1 VSKLILIYWRDI
13 PAQVLGRRGR
23 KSVFKRTLTPR
34 FQETIDRAAMRARK
48 TSADSYMEDWRR
60 VSEPCEGDLE
70 AAVDEKVA
78 MLEREYSDA
87 RLDAMARAAGLAAPA
102 KDAPSGPGQ
111 PAPGGQ
117 EHAS

>member
-1 VSKLILIYWRDI
+1 VNKLILIYWRDI
-13 PAQVLGRRGR
+13 PAQVLGRKGR
-23 KSVFKRTLTPR
+23 KSAFKRTLTPR

-78 MLEREYSDA
+78 LLEQQYSDA
-87 RLDAMARAAGLAAPA
+87 RLDAMARAAGFAAPA
-102 KDAPSGPGQ
+102 KDAPPGPAQ
-111 PAPGGQ
+111 PAPDGQ
-117 EHAS
+117 ERAS